1 MELPA
6 TDWLELRVAELF
18 RVWRVPPGPAVSVG
32 WNPRLQTTAGR
43 AFAAENRI
51 ELNPELLGDWP
62 DEIPA
67 ILGHEA
73 AHLAAHRLFGPRVAA
88 HGRHWR
94 ALMRLVGLPPEIA
107 HDMPVRTVA
116 RRRRRSF
123 LYLRICDRCGERRVA
138 RVVRYGV
145 CRCGANDRYLV
156 LRAAA
161 SAQGLAMLH
170 AMSLS
175 DVQRRCI
182 MPDQDR

>member
-1 MELPA
+1 VELPA

-18 RVWRVPPGPAVSVG
+18 RVWRVPSGPAVSVG

-73 AHLAAHRLFGPRVAA
+73 AHVAAHRLFGPRVAA

-107 HDMPVRTVA
+107 HDMPVRTA
-116 RRRRRSF
+116 ARRRRSF
-123 LYLRICDRCGERRVA
+123 LYLRICARCGERRVA
-138 RVVRYGV
+138 RVVRDGV

-161 SAQGLAMLH
+161 SAQGLAMLR

-175 DVQRRCI
+175 EVRRRCI
-182 MPDQDR
+182 MPGQDR